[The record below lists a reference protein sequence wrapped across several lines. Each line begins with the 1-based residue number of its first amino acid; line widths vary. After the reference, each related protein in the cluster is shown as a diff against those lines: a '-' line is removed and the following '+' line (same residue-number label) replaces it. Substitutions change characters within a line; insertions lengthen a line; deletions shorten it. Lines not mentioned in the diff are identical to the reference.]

1 MTGPPTPPSAG
12 HGPNHEADP
21 PSDPSHGPHS
31 STRRSR
37 IMWALEVALWIG
49 LIGMLAWRFGPQ
61 VGAALG
67 LRAGTEPAPDFVVE
81 TMAGDSVRLSD
92 LRGQVVLVNFWATW
106 CLPCRVEMPGF
117 QRVWEDYGDRG
128 FTIVGLSVDQ
138 GVRSDVVRWVEDR
151 RLTFPIAFA
160 PGAVVRSYGGAS
172 VLPTSILIDQEG
184 RIAHRVQGYYAEP
197 ALRAAIR
204 RLMD

>member
-1 MTGPPTPPSAG
+1 VTTDPSPPSSDAVPDPDPVG
-12 HGPNHEADP
+12 QP
-21 PSDPSHGPHS
+21 PSTGW
-31 STRRSR
+31 RSR
-37 IMWALEVALWIG
+37 LGRATELVLWIVVIA
-49 LIGMLAWRFGPQ
+49 LLTWRFGPQ

-67 LRAGTEPAPDFVVE
+67 LGAGTEPAPDFVVE
-81 TMAGDSVRLSD
+81 TLDGDSVRLSD

-128 FTIVGLSVDQ
+128 FVIVGLSVDR
-138 GVRSDVVRWVEDR
+138 GVRSDVVRWVNDR
-151 RLTFPIAFA
+151 SLTFPIAFA
-160 PGAVVRSYGGAS
+160 PGAVVRSYGGGS
-172 VLPTSILIDQEG
+172 VLPTSILIDREG